1 MLQVLAR
8 VQTSLQLPS
17 RERRQDGK
25 KSSRC
30 VSRVSAS
37 CVCVC
42 VCVCVGVCV
51 WVGVCVCVCVIC
63 CHQLRNLSVTS
74 ALCAHLLSHSLVT
87 RCRDLGCTDVGCRDL
102 GCR

>member
-17 RERRQDGK
+17 RQRRQDGK
-25 KSSRC
+25 KSSRY

-42 VCVCVGVCV
+42 VFMCVCVFLFVCL
-51 WVGVCVCVCVIC
+51 CVCDGVPLNCVDAM
-63 CHQLRNLSVTS
+63 QR
-74 ALCAHLLSHSLVT
+74 AE
-87 RCRDLGCTDVGCRDL
+87 
-102 GCR
+102 